1 MVIIVCLTYLNTM
14 PIVDNTYVS
23 LENVGGEQV
32 KTLRT
37 QIMLGFGIVLAL
49 VIALGVNSIVGING
63 LVKHANNV
71 SDEQFP
77 ILVTDARLS
86 NNIIERIALVRG
98 YMLTNDEHYMDQF
111 DQLTESSIELQEQLL
126 EMSNNETTRIVVD
139 QSVELR
145 KLIKDTLI
153 PLIQDGRMKEAT
165 KLLSDEVEP
174 TSEILVANMAEMSE
188 AHQEDVL
195 HMGEQRAKEGRY
207 TALYNF
213 ILAIASVIVGGVVSI
228 YLSRNI
234 SRPVVE
240 VTERIGRMSE
250 GIFNDPPLKTKRKD
264 EIGDQVRSLNTMREK
279 IQHTLIG
286 TLHNADQLNEHSQEL
301 ITVTGSVNDAANQIA
316 ATMEELAA
324 GSESQAHTASNMAEM
339 VGEFFEDVQQVHQAG
354 TKVSGA
360 TRTVLQRTEDG
371 DRLMNESVEQ
381 MNEIYRVVNDSVSQI
396 RQLDDQT
403 KEISSLVT
411 VISEIA
417 EQTNLLALNAAI
429 EAARAGEQGKGFAVV
444 ADEVRKLAEQVAS
457 SVNEITTIV
466 NRVQVG
472 SSKAVTALETG
483 YESVTDGKEK
493 VLTTGEVFNEISEL
507 VLNMVTLTDDMS
519 SNLDHIEK
527 IGEQMTSGV
536 SEVAS
541 IAEQSAAG
549 VQQTTASVE
558 QTSFQVEKINEGAIE
573 LAQLAEELTGSVH
586 QFEIESNEEKA

>member
-1 MVIIVCLTYLNTM
+1 M

-63 LVKHANNV
+63 FVKHANNV

-165 KLLSDEVEP
+165 KLLRDEVEP